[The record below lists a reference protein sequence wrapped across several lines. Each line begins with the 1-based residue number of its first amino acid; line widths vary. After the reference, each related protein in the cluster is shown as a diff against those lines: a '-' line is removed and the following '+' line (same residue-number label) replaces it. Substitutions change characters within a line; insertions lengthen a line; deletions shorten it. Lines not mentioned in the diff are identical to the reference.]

1 MFGRKKAVQ
10 TLWRQE
16 GKIPVIRASICTG
29 EKVAGFQD
37 IHTGKFTEIMLISF
51 PALNTLTAA
60 LVGIIAISALPF
72 DTYAA
77 MVLLGTTVYVTSF
90 PATSV

>member
-29 EKVAGFQD
+29 EKVAGFREGD
-37 IHTGKFTEIMLISF
+37 SCKFEDMMLIKGEKDLKRF
-51 PALNTLTAA
+51 M
-60 LVGIIAISALPF
+60 
-72 DTYAA
+72 DTY
-77 MVLLGTTVYVTSF
+77 GIKEGEIQKEW
-90 PATSV
+90 